1 MGKMD
6 FVTVLFLFVCSVM
19 IIVAIIYNLGA
30 DALKWGA
37 IRERLRQR
45 RIRRRAIRDE
55 RRRWRTFKKKSRENR

>member
-30 DALKWGA
+30 DALKWAA

-55 RRRWRTFKKKSRENR
+55 RRRWRAFRKRSGKRT

>member
-1 MGKMD
+1 MSKMD
-6 FVTVLFLFVCSVM
+6 FVTVLFLVVCSVM
-19 IIVAIIYNLGA
+19 IILVIVYNLGA
-30 DALKWGA
+30 DALKWSA